1 MPGDLP
7 EFVGGAAFNFGVAFA
22 IIRLIYY
29 PVTQDKRYVFSFL
42 AFNTI
47 IYFVLQ
53 FLTNSDLT
61 IGVGFGLF
69 AIFSVLNYRTDEM
82 PIREMTY
89 LFTVIALPVMNSYLF
104 ADNNLESVV
113 IANAMVFAILFVLER
128 EWGFRYQTSKKLTYE
143 VIENIRPE
151 NHAALMADLRQR
163 TGLEVQRVEIGRI
176 DFLRD
181 TAELKVFYDEPKTS
195 NVRSDMSV
203 EPVRTGSD

>member
-1 MPGDLP
+1 MPDDLP
-7 EFVGGAAFNFGVAFA
+7 NFLVGAAFNLGVAIL
-22 IIRLIYY
+22 IIRFIYY
-29 PVTQDKRYVFSFL
+29 PVTQDKRYVLSFL

-89 LFTVIALPVMNSYLF
+89 LFTVIALPVMNSFLT
-104 ADNNLESVV
+104 ADGNLASVV
-113 IANAMVFAILFVLER
+113 IANAVVVALLFVLEH

-143 VIENIRPE
+143 VIDNIRPE
-151 NHAALMADLRQR
+151 NHEALIADLRRR
-163 TGLEVQRVEIGRI
+163 TGLDIQRVEVGRI

-181 TAELKVFYDEPKTS
+181 TAELKVYYDELKGSP
-195 NVRSDMSV
+195 VRSDMSV
-203 EPVRTGSD
+203 DPARIGSD

>member
-1 MPGDLP
+1 MPDDLP
-7 EFVGGAAFNFGVAFA
+7 NFLVGAAFNLGVAIL
-22 IIRLIYY
+22 IIRFIYY
-29 PVTQDKRYVFSFL
+29 PVTQDKRYVLSFL

-89 LFTVIALPVMNSYLF
+89 LFTVIALPVMNSFLT
-104 ADNNLESVV
+104 ADGNLASVV
-113 IANAMVFAILFVLER
+113 IANAIVVALLFVLEH

-143 VIENIRPE
+143 VIDNIRPE
-151 NHAALMADLRQR
+151 NHEALIADLRRR
-163 TGLEVQRVEIGRI
+163 TGLAIQRVEVGRI

-181 TAELKVFYDEPKTS
+181 TAELKVYYDELKGSP
-195 NVRSDMSV
+195 VRSDMSV
-203 EPVRTGSD
+203 DPARIGSD